1 MPFAVRKNRIGK
13 ETYMKETEL
22 VERKIVE
29 YFTKDTVFKEITP
42 KEYADFSYP
51 RRIRLM
57 NFTTRLYRVYGFGHL
72 MTMRTDTRFG
82 MQLLTCSFM
91 PSEGKNVPYLLIDIM
106 LMGKKRMIFVEYY
119 DCTKKQAPQPLL
131 DRICRKYAGLPD
143 HMEKPAWYIPERA
156 DYSLIKDV
164 PRDLKKTTLAHVAVD
179 SVRAYKAAAFS
190 ASSEDN
196 DLSGLIEFRQR
207 MIDEGNP
214 SSAILQKTF
223 GKEGYELFFNSCI
236 MPTDCTE

>member
-91 PSEGKNVPYLLIDIM
+91 PSEGKNVQWVQLSLHVILGHCPRNSIRSFGPFAPDMPCPYGILYPFQL
-106 LMGKKRMIFVEYY
+106 
-119 DCTKKQAPQPLL
+119 
-131 DRICRKYAGLPD
+131 
-143 HMEKPAWYIPERA
+143 KPKNVTP
-156 DYSLIKDV
+156 
-164 PRDLKKTTLAHVAVD
+164 
-179 SVRAYKAAAFS
+179 
-190 ASSEDN
+190 
-196 DLSGLIEFRQR
+196 
-207 MIDEGNP
+207 
-214 SSAILQKTF
+214 
-223 GKEGYELFFNSCI
+223 
-236 MPTDCTE
+236 

>member
-1 MPFAVRKNRIGK
+1 
-13 ETYMKETEL
+13 
-22 VERKIVE
+22 
-29 YFTKDTVFKEITP
+29 
-42 KEYADFSYP
+42 
-51 RRIRLM
+51 M

-106 LMGKKRMIFVEYY
+106 LMEKKRMIFVEYY

-223 GKEGYELFFNSCI
+223 GKEGYELFSTHVSCQRTVQSNAHAVI
-236 MPTDCTE
+236 QHLSCNLQSCKKTLHNRISCHAAFFIFRGVIYHLLSQPS